1 MGDAAAAV
9 RISVLGPFKV
19 TTPDGADITPPGA
32 KNQALLA
39 ILALTPGMNRPRRWL
54 EDKLWSTF
62 GPEQAS
68 ANLRQ
73 ALSKLRGLSPALGA
87 ALQGDRTALSL
98 NPALVTVEKTV
109 SAGSENEDR
118 ELLEGLDVRDPE
130 FEDWL
135 RAERTRMRETI
146 EAARPRVARGV
157 MIECRTDVHGADQ
170 KGIIGDILANQIGQ
184 TVAENV
190 RAWRRSGQHTGPT
203 QRQEGDLQI
212 GCDLMEND
220 GKTSVFIKIVHIPTG
235 QILYSKLHALEDAGD
250 VLNSSVPIAAI
261 VFEAADR
268 VVAKLPLI
276 VENARPEARATAL
289 ARLALYRMFSFE
301 PDALREADSL
311 LSQAHDVDQNGI
323 YLGWRSL
330 VRMIQLIELLEDNP
344 QALREEAAWFNQRA
358 IEDSMDNSLVQA
370 LVAQVRVM
378 GLGDAVGGM
387 EMADLAVEQNP
398 SNGFAWTAKAMSHM
412 RAGAPELAIKYSTQA
427 RQIARF
433 SPFRQWW
440 EVNHCVVNIACNNPA
455 EAIAAGEAA
464 ARAAPSLRPAHR
476 HLLALYALDGQ
487 MDKALATAEKLSR
500 IEPGFTLD
508 RFVNDETYP
517 VRTLRAKGLLEPIRA
532 LL

>member
-1 MGDAAAAV
+1 MSDAGAAV
-9 RISVLGPFKV
+9 RISVIGPFKV
-19 TTPDGADITPPGA
+19 TAPCGADITPTGA

-39 ILALTPGMNRPRRWL
+39 ILALTPGMSRPRRWL

-73 ALSKLRGLSPALGA
+73 ALSKLRALSPDLAA
-87 ALQGDRTALSL
+87 ALNGGRIALSL
-98 NPALVTVEKTV
+98 DPQLVAVQDI
-109 SAGSENEDR
+109 AAPGLPHDDR

-135 RAERTRMRETI
+135 RAERARLRDAI
-146 EAARPRVARGV
+146 EAARPREARGV
-157 MIECRTDVHGADQ
+157 IIECRTDVHGTDQ
-170 KGIIGDILANQIGQ
+170 NAIIGEILANQIGQ
-184 TVAENV
+184 TVADNV
-190 RAWRRSGQHTGPT
+190 RAWRRSGQINGAT

-212 GCDLMEND
+212 SCDLMENN
-220 GKTSVFIKIVHIPTG
+220 GKPNIFIKIVHIPTG
-235 QILYSKLHALEDAGD
+235 QILYSKLQALEHASD
-250 VLNSSVPIAAI
+250 VLNSAVPISAI

-268 VVAKLPLI
+268 VIGKLPLI

-301 PDALREADSL
+301 AESLREADSL
-311 LSQAHDVDQNGI
+311 LSQAYDVDRNGV

-344 QALREEAAWFNQRA
+344 QALREEAAWLSQRA
-358 IEDSMDNSLVQA
+358 IEDSFDNSLVQA
-370 LVAQVRVM
+370 LVAQVLVM
-378 GLGDAVGGM
+378 ELGDPVGGI
-387 EMADLAVEQNP
+387 EMARLSVEQNP
-398 SNGFAWTAKAMSHM
+398 ANGFGWTAMAMSHM
-412 RAGAPELAIKYSTQA
+412 RAGDAALAIKYSTQA

-440 EVNHCVVNIACNNPA
+440 EVNHCVVNIACNQPA

-476 HLLALYALDGQ
+476 HLLALYAMDGQ
-487 MDKALATAEKLSR
+487 MDKALATAQKLTK

-508 RFVNDETYP
+508 RFINDETYP
-517 VRTLRAKGLLEPIRA
+517 VRTLRTKGLLEPIRA